1 MCHPLQSVVLVP
13 TANQSPAWSRPR
25 FSNTLNGTHFTKTR
39 RNAPPSTPGRRIV
52 RQAGWLGETE
62 KRATPP
68 SWPGDIRRA
77 LAAAEDRKAADIVL
91 LDLRKAA
98 GFTDF
103 FLICSGGKTRHIRA
117 IAHVIIAR

>member
-1 MCHPLQSVVLVP
+1 MCHPLRSVVLVA

-52 RQAGWLGETE
+52 RQAGCMAETE
-62 KRATPP
+62 KRRKSP
-68 SWPGDIRRA
+68 SLPRDIMRA
-77 LAAAEDRKAADIVL
+77 VAAAEDRKAADIVL

-103 FLICSGGKTRHIRA
+103 FLIFFGRDTPPY
-117 IAHVIIAR
+117 